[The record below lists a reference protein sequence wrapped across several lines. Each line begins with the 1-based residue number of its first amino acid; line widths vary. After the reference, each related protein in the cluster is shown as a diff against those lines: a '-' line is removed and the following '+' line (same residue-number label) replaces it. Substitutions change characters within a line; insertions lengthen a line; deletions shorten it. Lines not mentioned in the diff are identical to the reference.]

1 MTNISQP
8 NTGPQTAPQGAPVKS
23 QALPDKEIS
32 LAKYEKYEPKIQ
44 FNVMNEIGMDLGY
57 STSKLSVQGELT
69 TEPTAI
75 SFAVDLGIEY
85 GDSFSY
91 IYENED
97 LYVGQDAIGEAFTTL
112 DYKFKFKYDPVL
124 IFHNLYKSG
133 ALNLAQEDQNHITL
147 RVGLA
152 LADWK
157 NKDDYIKRISTVIV
171 DGKRYNFNN
180 IKIVPQGA
188 GAYLDY
194 IVQKN
199 ASAHPDTCSV
209 VDLGYNTIN
218 FLNFSNGKPLKQ
230 NCRSYAGHGVSSI
243 MKSFTNYLETK
254 YGMNFSEQ
262 EAMVIFM
269 KNKFIYNGVE
279 QTDVPGMILELKNNF
294 LKKLRNSILVKEK
307 KLLSTSEKVVFA
319 GGGANLLKGVAFPP
333 NVDFAPEETV
343 YSNVRGYLLA

>member
-1 MTNISQP
+1 MENISQP
-8 NTGPQTAPQGAPVKS
+8 NSGNRTNTPPV
-23 QALPDKEIS
+23 PDRTIS
-32 LAKYEKYEPKIQ
+32 KAKYENYTPKVN
-44 FNVMNEIGMDLGY
+44 FSVMNEIGMDLGY
-57 STSKLSVQGELT
+57 STSKLSCGGELS

-85 GDSFSY
+85 GESHSY

-112 DYKFKFKYDPVL
+112 DYKFKYKYDPVL
-124 IFHNLYKSG
+124 IFHNLYKLG
-133 ALNLAQEDQNHITL
+133 ALNIGQSEQNHITL

-157 NKDDYIKRISTVIV
+157 NKDEYIKRISEITV
-171 DGKRYNFNN
+171 DGKTYKFNN
-180 IKIVPQGA
+180 IKIIPQGA

-194 IVQKN
+194 VVQKYN
-199 ASAHPDTCSV
+199 GEHPGTCSI

-218 FLNFSNGKPLKQ
+218 FLNFADGKPLKQ

-243 MKSFTNYLETK
+243 IKSFTNYLETK
-254 YGMNFSEQ
+254 FGMNFSEQ

-269 KNKFIYNGVE
+269 RNKFVYNGVE
-279 QTDVPGMILELKNNF
+279 QTDVPDMILELKNNF

-333 NVDFAPEETV
+333 NVDFCDNSV
-343 YSNVRGYLLA
+343 YANVRGYILA